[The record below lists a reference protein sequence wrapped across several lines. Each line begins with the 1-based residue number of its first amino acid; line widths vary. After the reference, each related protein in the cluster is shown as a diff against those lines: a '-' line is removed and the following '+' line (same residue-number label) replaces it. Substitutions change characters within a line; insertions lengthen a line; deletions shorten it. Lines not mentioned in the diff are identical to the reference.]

1 MFEDLKVK
9 ELKFATLFLKPEV
22 YDKGIKIDYIGIE
35 IPNKFIVGFGLDYNG
50 LGRNCP
56 EIYQLKDT
64 VRILQNKLNNQTV
77 YLQAVHQK
85 IKNQ

>member
-1 MFEDLKVK
+1 MSNIFKAMKAKKKRAVDPNAPPRPNLMTHDVK
-9 ELKFATLFLKPEV
+9 IRDQQNAMSVLQS
-22 YDKGIKIDYIGIE
+22 
-35 IPNKFIVGFGLDYNG
+35 
-50 LGRNCP
+50 

-64 VRILQNKLNNQTV
+64 VRSLQNKLNNQTV

>member
-1 MFEDLKVK
+1 MSNIFKAMKAKKKRAVNPDAPPRPNLMTHDVK
-9 ELKFATLFLKPEV
+9 IRDQQNAV
-22 YDKGIKIDYIGIE
+22 SAMQS
-35 IPNKFIVGFGLDYNG
+35 
-50 LGRNCP
+50 